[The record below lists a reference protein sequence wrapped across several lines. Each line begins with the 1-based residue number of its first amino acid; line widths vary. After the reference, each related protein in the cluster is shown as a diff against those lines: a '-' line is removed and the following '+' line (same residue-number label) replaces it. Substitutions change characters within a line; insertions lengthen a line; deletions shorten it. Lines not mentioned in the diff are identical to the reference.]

1 MGKKTAFG
9 LIAVIVIAF
18 VVISVGC
25 IGEKGES
32 EGKVKGAPLSV
43 KIEKVV
49 YPEGGVWGVKVLDV
63 KIYITNTGNKDVDL
77 NQFDY
82 LIYKYSWFAHF

>member
-18 VVISVGC
+18 AVISVGC

-32 EGKVKGAPLSV
+32 ERKVKGAPLSV

-49 YPEGGVWGVKVLDV
+49 YPEAIFGKELDV
-63 KIYITNTGNKDVDL
+63 SINITNSSSHGSFFV
-77 NQFDY
+77 F
-82 LIYKYSWFAHF
+82 